1 MVFLV
6 RRKDAENT
14 EKKEERK
21 AEEKYSKVKR
31 KKNEEYRE
39 SQVATINIF
48 GFTFYIKNHI
58 LLENIVQK
66 T

>member
-21 AEEKYSKVKR
+21 TEEKYSKVKR